1 MAHPG
6 LHHTNNTW
14 HAGRKQFIVS
24 EAQKLTAKLGH
35 QAEGATWIFHLLS
48 HLYASIAHT
57 LSENKRLLLES
68 SHEFR
73 EIAVSL
79 KTGLFNTPCKDQ
91 IKHISFTMKRAAK
104 LVHHSKY
111 KYHINKTMR
120 REIKFFREK
129 LHPSSGILWETPIAH
144 IIPRTPTP
152 MTFGDSC
159 LEGAGGYSV
168 SLGFWWHILF
178 LDKVIQRTFIY
189 KKDNTDGLLV
199 FINVLKFIT
208 VIINYCASLHMI
220 ITTNITED
228 PYPVLLNVTNNTSA
242 LSWTNHTC
250 RKSKMGRLLAC
261 FFCSL
266 LINSPL
272 GINS

>member
-1 MAHPG
+1 
-6 LHHTNNTW
+6 
-14 HAGRKQFIVS
+14 
-24 EAQKLTAKLGH
+24 
-35 QAEGATWIFHLLS
+35 
-48 HLYASIAHT
+48 
-57 LSENKRLLLES
+57 
-68 SHEFR
+68 
-73 EIAVSL
+73 
-79 KTGLFNTPCKDQ
+79 
-91 IKHISFTMKRAAK
+91 MKRAAK

-111 KYHINKTMR
+111 KYHINKTMQQ
-120 REIKFFREK
+120 EIKFFRKK

-144 IIPRTPTP
+144 IIPRMPPATA
-152 MTFGDSC
+152 FGDSC

-168 SLGFWWHILF
+168 SLEFWWHVAF
-178 LDKVIQRTFIY
+178 PEKVIQCMLIY
-189 KKDNTDGLLV
+189 KKDNTEGLLV
-199 FINVLKFIT
+199 SINVLKFIT